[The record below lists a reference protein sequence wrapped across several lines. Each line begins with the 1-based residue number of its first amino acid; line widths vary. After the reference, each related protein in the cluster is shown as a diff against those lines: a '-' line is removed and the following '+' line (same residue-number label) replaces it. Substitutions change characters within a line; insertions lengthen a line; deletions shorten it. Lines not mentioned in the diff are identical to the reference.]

1 MAKKNAIKL
10 KITQE
15 MIDEIIPPIRTV
27 EEEIEFSKR
36 CDKEYERSKQEIL
49 EIMKRNVEK
58 FKDE

>member
-1 MAKKNAIKL
+1 MTKKNETKL

-15 MIDEIIPPIRTV
+15 MIDEIIPPIQTV

-36 CDKEYERSKQEIL
+36 CDEEYERSKQEIL